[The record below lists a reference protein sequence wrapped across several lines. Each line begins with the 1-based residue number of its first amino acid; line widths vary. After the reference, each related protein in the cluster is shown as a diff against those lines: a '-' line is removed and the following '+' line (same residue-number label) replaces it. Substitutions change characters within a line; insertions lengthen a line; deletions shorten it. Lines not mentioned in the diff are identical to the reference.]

1 MTRRVALAVELVLA
15 ACGSAVSDELV
26 TNGGFETGN
35 LTGWTLSG
43 NAEFMG
49 TSNGYRHSGSWGV
62 YAGPYPSKGLG
73 FLSQSIAT
81 TPGETYDVS
90 FWLFSHG
97 GIPNE
102 FAAFWGSDPL
112 VDLVNGGAL
121 EWTRYEYHPVATGTL
136 TDLRFGFR
144 HANYFGFD
152 DASVT
157 GIAAM
162 PVPGDANDDRIVD
175 DLDASI
181 VAAHWQSGGVGPS
194 QGDFDGDG
202 MVNDRDAAILAAHW
216 SHPTEQ
222 SGPPSD
228 VPEPSVLVTLL
239 IGVSMLLARRR
250 R

>member
-1 MTRRVALAVELVLA
+1 MMRHVALAVALVLA

-26 TNGGFETGN
+26 TNGGFATGD

-43 NAEFMG
+43 NTQFMKASSSCG
-49 TSNGYRHSGSWGV
+49 RGGAWGFS
-62 YAGPYPSKGLG
+62 AGPYPSQGLG

-81 TPGETYDVS
+81 TPGESYDVS
-90 FWLFSHG
+90 FWLFCHG
-97 GIPNE
+97 QTPNE
-102 FAAFWGSDPL
+102 FVAYWDSEM
-112 VDLVNGGAL
+112 LVNILDVGAL
-121 EWTRYEYHPVATGTL
+121 EWTRYEYHPIATGTL
-136 TDLRFGFR
+136 TDLSFGFR
-144 HANYFGFD
+144 HAYYFYFD
-152 DASVT
+152 DASVA

-162 PVPGDANDDRIVD
+162 PVPGDTNDDRVVD

-239 IGVSMLLARRR
+239 IGATMLLARRR